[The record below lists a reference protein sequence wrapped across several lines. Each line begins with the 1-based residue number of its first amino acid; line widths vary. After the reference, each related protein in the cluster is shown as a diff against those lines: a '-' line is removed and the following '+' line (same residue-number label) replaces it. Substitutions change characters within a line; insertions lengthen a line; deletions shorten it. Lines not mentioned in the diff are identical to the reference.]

1 MGLLDSLL
9 GRTKLERPSLD
20 RLFAMSTAQVTL
32 STGLGLEPS
41 DRAAIC
47 FKPMSSARF
56 RESGKDIEEI
66 TRSAFK
72 DEGMTIERQ
81 VDSFGYEWLT
91 LKSSDFENLVTTIH
105 VTAQSMVDE
114 GFGEQ
119 LLCALFAFT
128 ENVHF
133 IYNFKRDRF
142 YPFVPTGPQARDSD
156 RELELQAKLEE
167 ELPIEPEL
175 ERWFPLW
182 DAPV

>member
-1 MGLLDSLL
+1 
-9 GRTKLERPSLD
+9 
-20 RLFAMSTAQVTL
+20 MSTAQVTL

-56 RESGKDIEEI
+56 RESGEDIEEM

-72 DEGMTIERQ
+72 DEGMKLERQ

-91 LKSSDFENLVTTIH
+91 LASDDFENLVTTIH
-105 VTAQSMVDE
+105 VTAQSMIDD

-119 LLCALFAFT
+119 LLCAMFGFS

-133 IYNFKRDRF
+133 IFNFKRGKF
-142 YPFVPTGPQARDSD
+142 YPFVPNGKQSRDTD
-156 RELELQAKLEE
+156 RELELQAKLEQ
-167 ELPIEPEL
+167 ELPIESEL

-182 DAPV
+182 DAPI